1 MEEEIRNNKEAM
13 DNVTKICCSIVEMLD
28 YMSKTSSDKYSKNVY
43 IFNQLNEYIVEM
55 LLNIDSFVAM
65 CVSGVISDIDLGLTV
80 FNRTSILLNG
90 YIQEEIYTDVPDLDI
105 RNTLIDII
113 KAEINIIDIIASNKD
128 KIKKHFNVV
137 MENKCG
143 PLLIIDDETTI
154 FNPAFNAT
162 NENIYAVVNMYYFV
176 QEVYDNEKYIQELLD
191 RL

>member
-13 DNVTKICCSIVEMLD
+13 DNVIKICCSIVEMLD

-176 QEVYDNEKYIQELLD
+176 QEVYDNEKHIQELLD